1 MKEKWKCW
9 KMLLIFCGIGVLLE
23 FFVFNFI
30 LQRLQI
36 GNDIKRI

>member
-1 MKEKWKCW
+1 MSIDTIPVDSDYIHF
-9 KMLLIFCGIGVLLE
+9 LPE